1 MLEIFKIL
9 LALFVFSVTI
19 FVPLNIFSKKKN
31 FTNCTSLDL
40 ASFNL
45 IINSS
50 LLLIFSLLPL
60 SLISY
65 SYILYLILIVYF
77 LYSYFLK
84 YKNFIFFKKTFF
96 SLLIISIV
104 YLIISIDVA
113 SKLELGWD
121 AKFFYYIKALFFVE
135 GQNFY
140 DLNNFEYSFHPHL
153 GSYFWAFYWKLID
166 NNLEYIGRLFYVFI
180 SCFSFFYVCKK
191 SLEEKNSNIV
201 IFIIL
206 LFFFY
211 KYERFSGLQ
220 EILIF
225 SYLILISKFYE
236 NIIKNKNILFFIFFL
251 LSCNLILWIKAE
263 GIVYLAILLI
273 ILCLSKKIKLKEKI
287 YFNLILFLFVL
298 FKFLIYE
305 ISENV
310 MVDKSGH
317 PYEFDYLINLNF
329 DFVIYKLKLIIP
341 FLIYYS
347 LNNIIF
353 MSGILILIY
362 NKFYNLNKEYNNSV
376 ILYLF
381 LTTGFIFSAYLFR
394 DMEIEY
400 SIRTTMERIIF
411 TISGFYVLTVANF
424 FNNYLKKL
432 KI

>member
-1 MLEIFKIL
+1 MNKI
-9 LALFVFSVTI
+9 V
-19 FVPLNIFSKKKN
+19 K
-31 FTNCTSLDL
+31 
-40 ASFNL
+40 
-45 IINSS
+45 
-50 LLLIFSLLPL
+50 LLIKK
-60 SLISY
+60 
-65 SYILYLILIVYF
+65 
-77 LYSYFLK
+77 FLK
-84 YKNFIFFKKTFF
+84 
-96 SLLIISIV
+96 
-104 YLIISIDVA
+104 
-113 SKLELGWD
+113 
-121 AKFFYYIKALFFVE
+121 
-135 GQNFY
+135 
-140 DLNNFEYSFHPHL
+140 
-153 GSYFWAFYWKLID
+153 
-166 NNLEYIGRLFYVFI
+166 
-180 SCFSFFYVCKK
+180 
-191 SLEEKNSNIV
+191 
-201 IFIIL
+201 
-206 LFFFY
+206 
-211 KYERFSGLQ
+211 
-220 EILIF
+220 
-225 SYLILISKFYE
+225 
-236 NIIKNKNILFFIFFL
+236 
-251 LSCNLILWIKAE
+251 
-263 GIVYLAILLI
+263 
-273 ILCLSKKIKLKEKI
+273 
-287 YFNLILFLFVL
+287 
-298 FKFLIYE
+298 IYE